1 MHSQPNLLV
10 RQFSL
15 DTSADLVPRY
25 NIAPTQQVSVVRLR
39 ADASRELSLLRW
51 GLVPSWA
58 QDPSI
63 GQRMINARAETIA
76 SKPSY
81 RAAFRRRRCLVPAD
95 GYYEWQKVG
104 RAKQPYYIRLRDEP
118 LFALAGLWEQWHDT
132 GGELWETFAIITTE
146 ANQATRTIH
155 DRMPVILSPQDYAQW
170 LDAVCEQSA
179 ALEVLQNLLRPYT
192 GPMQL
197 DPVTTFVNNP
207 RNDSPQ
213 CIVK

>member
-25 NIAPTQQVSVVRLR
+25 NIAPTQQVPVIRLR

-63 GQRMINARAETIA
+63 GQRMINARAETVA

-95 GYYEWQKVG
+95 GYYEWQKAG

-118 LFALAGLWEQWHDT
+118 LFAMAGLWEQWHDT

-146 ANQATRTIH
+146 ANQATRAIH
-155 DRMPVILSPQDYAQW
+155 DRMPVILSQQDYAQW
-170 LDAVCEQSA
+170 LDPACEQSA
-179 ALEVLQNLLRPYT
+179 A
-192 GPMQL
+192 
-197 DPVTTFVNNP
+197 
-207 RNDSPQ
+207 
-213 CIVK
+213 